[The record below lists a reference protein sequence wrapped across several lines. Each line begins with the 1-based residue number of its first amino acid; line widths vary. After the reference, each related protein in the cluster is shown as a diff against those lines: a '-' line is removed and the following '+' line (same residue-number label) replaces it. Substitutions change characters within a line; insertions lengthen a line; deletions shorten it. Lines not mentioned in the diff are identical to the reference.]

1 MYTIKKVG
9 SSELADG
16 SVTSTKP
23 AESFMKRV
31 TLTDTP
37 AGNALGWNPNG
48 VSTLFTI
55 DEPGI
60 LGTNLSF
67 VIVEVADVVDDH
79 SAAIGTFRVRCQDPP
94 SNNTVLHYLVGNLPG
109 HFVS

>member
-1 MYTIKKVG
+1 
-9 SSELADG
+9 
-16 SVTSTKP
+16 
-23 AESFMKRV
+23 MKRV

-37 AGNALGWNPNG
+37 GGNALGWNPNG

-55 DEPGI
+55 DESGI

-67 VIVEVADVVDDH
+67 VIVEVADSICVVDEH
-79 SAAIGTFRVRCQDPP
+79 QSFLGTFRVRCQNPP
-94 SNNTVLHYLVGNLPG
+94 PNNTVLHYVVGNLPG